1 MHEIVKLGLEIRKQR
16 VGFVGTPSDK
26 GLRTL
31 GGLKLAVETIQL
43 DKYHREQFIK
53 SLLPVKPK
61 ETGLVSMTE
70 MMAAALKDPDNTAI
84 VFDDDT
90 LEDVTVNGTS
100 ALVEYQGSDAMAT
113 TVPADSEALAVAME
127 ACGVR
132 VFRTMREAV
141 RWVNSETS
149 KL

>member
-43 DKYHREQFIK
+43 DKYYREQFIK

-90 LEDVTVNGTS
+90 VEDVTVNGTS
-100 ALVEYQGSDAMAT
+100 AVEYQGSDAMPT

-127 ACGVR
+127 ACRIR